1 MSNEIKTH
9 RPPLNTIAAAAYV
22 GVTDGY
28 LNKLRCLGGGPVFI
42 KRGGLVRYAP
52 ADLDTWLEAGK
63 RLSTSDVAAA

>member
-42 KRGGLVRYAP
+42 KRGGLVRYASLLP
-52 ADLDTWLEAGK
+52 TWPPREQPLLNETAPD
-63 RLSTSDVAAA
+63 RE